1 MDKAKKRKNNKVPV
15 FEREL
20 SQLEFNYRVLELAQE
35 STTPLLE
42 RLRYLFITNNNLDE
56 FFEIRVAN
64 LKQIAL
70 LEALKENQVNGYQ
83 PKDILAQINERSHQL
98 VKEIFQTYNT
108 VIYPELAA
116 QGICFLKQHDW
127 NDAQRRWIAEYFERE
142 ILPVISPIALDVAH
156 PFPRL
161 VNKNLNFIVSL
172 SGKDAFGRD
181 SRLAIVHAPRI
192 IPRIIPVPAE
202 LKKANEHAFFL
213 LTSMIKAH
221 VTDLF
226 LGMKVDGCYQFR
238 IIRNSD
244 LLLDQREVNDLPL
257 ALKAS
262 LIERRF
268 GLAIRL
274 DVEHDCP
281 DELADYL
288 LRQHDLTQKDLFRID
303 GQVNFGRLSAVLADV
318 KRPDLLFKPFSP
330 QIPAKLKRREDI
342 FNTLKD
348 HDLLLHHP
356 YQSFEP
362 VIDLVRQSTYDPYVV
377 AIKQTL
383 YRTNVD
389 SAIVGALVEA
399 ARAGIE
405 VTTVIELRAR
415 FDEEQNIELATRLQ
429 EAGAIVVYG
438 IVGYKTHAKMLLVVR
453 REGAELCRYVHLGTG
468 NYHAR
473 TAKEYTDIS
482 LFTANAD
489 IGHDVQLLFQEMTGM
504 GKVMET
510 RRIWHAPFTLVNNFK
525 KMINREIHHAKKGK
539 KAHIMFK
546 INAFTDATL
555 VELLYEASQAGV
567 KIDLLVRGMCALKP
581 GVPGLSDNIKVRSIM
596 GRFLEH
602 SRVYYFYND
611 GDEEV
616 FCSSADLMERNLY
629 HRFEI
634 CFPIL
639 DKTLAKRIKLECLTY
654 SFKDNCQSWALE
666 SNGSYKRV
674 KALKKRRFSVQ
685 EFLLEEYT
693 QSIYTQHT

>member
-1 MDKAKKRKNNKVPV
+1 MDKMSKQDARKIPV

-20 SQLEFNYRVLELAQE
+20 SQLEFNYRVLELAQDVN
-35 STTPLLE
+35 TPLLE

-64 LKQIAL
+64 LKQLAL
-70 LEALKENQVNGYQ
+70 LQALKENQINGYHLGDVLT
-83 PKDILAQINERSHQL
+83 KINERSHQL
-98 VKEIFQTYNT
+98 VKEIFHTYNT
-108 VIYPELAA
+108 VIYPELAE
-116 QGICFLKQHDW
+116 QRICFLKQHDW
-127 NDAQRRWIAEYFERE
+127 SKAQRTWIADYFERE
-142 ILPVISPIALDVAH
+142 ILPVISPIALDVVH

-192 IPRIIPVPAE
+192 IPRLIPVPNE
-202 LKKANEHAFFL
+202 LKKSNENTFFL

-221 VTDLF
+221 VADLF
-226 LGMKVDGCYQFR
+226 SGMKVDGCYQFR

-262 LIERRF
+262 LVERRF

-281 DELADYL
+281 DELANYL
-288 LRQHDLTQKDLFRID
+288 LQKHDLSQTDLFRID
-303 GQVNFGRLSAVLADV
+303 GQVNFGRLSAVLNNV
-318 KRPDLLFKPFSP
+318 NRPDLLFKPFTP
-330 QIPAKLKRREDI
+330 ELPLKLKRREDI

-348 HDLLLHHP
+348 HDLVLHHP

-383 YRTNVD
+383 YRTNAD

-399 ARAGIE
+399 ARAGVE

-415 FDEEQNIELATRLQ
+415 FDEEHNIELATRLQ

-453 REGAELCRYVHLGTG
+453 REGSELRRYVHLGTG

-482 LFTANAD
+482 LFTSNTD
-489 IGHDVQLLFQEMTGM
+489 IGHDVQLLFQELTGM
-504 GKVMET
+504 GKAMET
-510 RRIWHAPFTLVNNFK
+510 RRLWHSPFTLGDNLK
-525 KMINREIHHAKKGK
+525 KMIHRETLHAKKGK
-539 KAHIMFK
+539 KAHIIFK
-546 INAFTDATL
+546 VNAFTDAAF
-555 VELLYEASQAGV
+555 VELLYTASQAGV

-581 GVPGLSDNIKVRSIM
+581 GVAGLSDNIRVRSLM

-602 SRVYYFYND
+602 SRVYYFFND
-611 GDEEV
+611 GDEQLY
-616 FCSSADLMERNLY
+616 CSSADLMERNLY
-629 HRFEI
+629 HRFEV

-639 DKTLAKRIKLECLTY
+639 DKAMAKRIKQECLTY
-654 SFKDNCQSWALE
+654 SLKDNCHSWELN
-666 SNGSYKRV
+666 SNGHYTRNKPE
-674 KALKKRRFSVQ
+674 KKKRFSAQ
-685 EFLLEEYT
+685 DYLLKEYT
-693 QSIYTQHT
+693 QHS